1 MITKK
6 CNADNALNTMIALQL
21 QAKLLM
27 YIHALPNVFYLL
39 KYLIV
44 LSRQQLT
51 A

>member
-27 YIHALPNVFYLL
+27 YIHVLTNVITYLNTL
-39 KYLIV
+39 
-44 LSRQQLT
+44 
-51 A
+51 

>member
-27 YIHALPNVFYLL
+27 YIAVLLNVFAYLNTL
-39 KYLIV
+39 
-44 LSRQQLT
+44 
-51 A
+51 

>member
-6 CNADNALNTMIALQL
+6 CNTDNALMIALQL

-27 YIHALPNVFYLL
+27 YITFYQMFYLL
-39 KYLIV
+39 KYLRV
-44 LSRQQLT
+44 PSRQQLT